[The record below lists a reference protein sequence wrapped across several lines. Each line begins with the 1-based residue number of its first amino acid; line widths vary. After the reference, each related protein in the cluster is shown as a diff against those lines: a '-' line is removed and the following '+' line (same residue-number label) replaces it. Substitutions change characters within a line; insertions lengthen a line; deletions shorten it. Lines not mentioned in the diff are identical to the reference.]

1 MASSRASNYKSSD
14 RHRRKRCGHCNQVLS
29 YSAYRSHKNLYYIE
43 HEQVWIT
50 DSSPNDQ
57 NAANC
62 VDSELLTNQAAS
74 ESKSSIY
81 VCMYECMYV
90 CMYVFVCI
98 MYKYVCIYC
107 HVCFLCDEDGS
118 SIGHLL
124 DKITTMDDCG
134 ADAESPN
141 FDDEVN
147 GGSNA
152 NSDSDHD
159 AKWDDHSSSGD
170 SDEGTPRLTKFTGT
184 GVIIGL

>member
-1 MASSRASNYKSSD
+1 
-14 RHRRKRCGHCNQVLS
+14 
-29 YSAYRSHKNLYYIE
+29 
-43 HEQVWIT
+43 
-50 DSSPNDQ
+50 
-57 NAANC
+57 
-62 VDSELLTNQAAS
+62 
-74 ESKSSIY
+74 
-81 VCMYECMYV
+81 MYV

-159 AKWDDHSSSGD
+159 ATWDDHSSSGD

-184 GVIIGL
+184 GVIIAL